1 MEEAKIITVSGFS
14 FENPEVGEDALKEQE
29 AIEYIDK
36 QLDLNDTKAV
46 LTLYNQMV
54 ARRMFH
60 TQVGFAYLKRIQ
72 DYLMESDI
80 DPAVIESIPISYE
93 YSSEIP
99 DNISSNTSKDKP
111 GKSSNGNE
119 KSSDKKEIV
128 KLKNKEKK
136 TKLQLKKYQRLFITF
151 LTIAIVLVVTVV
163 AMFIISNTSNNPTIL
178 NYEEVLQNKYASWEQ
193 DLERREAEL
202 NRSKRNNQ

>member
-14 FENPEVGEDALKEQE
+14 FENPEVGED